1 MKVFTVFINLI
12 LIFVSCGLLLFSSV
26 PIFFCDRGELCG
38 TAAMI
43 LAFGPVLAILVIIYS
58 FSNLADVKK
67 SLTASIVAF
76 ILATLPLVGFQL
88 VSFFK
93 NFTL

>member
-1 MKVFTVFINLI
+1 
-12 LIFVSCGLLLFSSV
+12 
-26 PIFFCDRGELCG
+26 
-38 TAAMI
+38 
-43 LAFGPVLAILVIIYS
+43 LAILVIIYS